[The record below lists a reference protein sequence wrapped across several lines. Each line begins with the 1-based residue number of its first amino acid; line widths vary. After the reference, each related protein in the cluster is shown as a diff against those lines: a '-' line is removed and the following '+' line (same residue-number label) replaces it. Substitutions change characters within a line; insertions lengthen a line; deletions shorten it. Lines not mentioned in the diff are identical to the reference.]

1 LFNLDA
7 AERGDDMPRRR
18 LSIAATLAPLLALTL
33 GSTAALADYYGAI
46 AFSQD
51 TGGAGFSYDYGTQY
65 SAEQR
70 ALSECGDA
78 SCMVVVWFRN
88 ACGALA
94 IGDGNG
100 YGTGW
105 AVNQGDAEQIAL
117 TNCFQYTNNCANNT
131 WACTTR

>member
-1 LFNLDA
+1 MS
-7 AERGDDMPRRR
+7 RPR
-18 LSIAATLAPLLALTL
+18 LSIVATLAPLLAVTL
-33 GSTAALADYYGAI
+33 GTTAALADYYGAI

-51 TGGAGFSYDYGTQY
+51 SGSVGYSYDYGNQNG
-65 SAEQR
+65 AEQR
-70 ALSECGDA
+70 ALQECGDGG
-78 SCMVVVWFRN
+78 CMVVVWFRN

-105 AVNQGDAEQIAL
+105 AVSQADAEQIAL
-117 TNCFQYTNNCANNT
+117 SNCSQYADNCDNNT

>member
-1 LFNLDA
+1 MG
-7 AERGDDMPRRR
+7 R
-18 LSIAATLAPLLALTL
+18 ATRSMVARFAPLFAVTL

-51 TGGAGFSYDYGTQY
+51 SGSVGYSYDYGTQ
-65 SAEQR
+65 SGAEQR
-70 ALSECGDA
+70 ALRECGNDG
-78 SCMVVVWFRN
+78 CMVVVWFRN

-105 AVNQGDAEQIAL
+105 AVRREDAEQIAL
-117 TNCFQYTNNCANNT
+117 SNCSQYTDNCDNNT

>member
-1 LFNLDA
+1 MSRRISMA
-7 AERGDDMPRRR
+7 AA
-18 LSIAATLAPLLALTL
+18 LVPLLALTL

-51 TGGAGFSYDYGTQY
+51 SGSVGYSYDYGDQA
-65 SAEQR
+65 SAENR
-70 ALSECGDA
+70 AMQECNDNG
-78 SCMVVVWFRN
+78 CMVVLWFRN

-105 AVNQGDAEQIAL
+105 AGTRADAEQIAL
-117 TNCFQYTNNCANNT
+117 SNCGQYAGNCANNT

>member
-1 LFNLDA
+1 MA
-7 AERGDDMPRRR
+7 RPRR
-18 LSIAATLAPLLALTL
+18 AMVATLSPLLALTL

-51 TGGAGFSYDYGTQY
+51 SGSVGYSYDYPTQ
-65 SAEQR
+65 SAAEQR
-70 ALSECGDA
+70 AMRECAD
-78 SCMVVVWFRN
+78 SDCMVVVWFRN

-105 AVNQGDAEQIAL
+105 AVSRADAEQIAL
-117 TNCFQYTNNCANNT
+117 SNCSQYADNCDNNT

>member
-1 LFNLDA
+1 ML
-7 AERGDDMPRRR
+7 
-18 LSIAATLAPLLALTL
+18 ATLVPLLAVTL

-51 TGGAGFSYDYGTQY
+51 TGSAGYSYDYGSQY
-65 SAEQR
+65 GAEQR
-70 ALSECGDA
+70 ALAECGNGA
-78 SCMVVVWFRN
+78 CAVVIWFRN

-94 IGDGNG
+94 TGNGNG

-105 AVNQGDAEQIAL
+105 AVTRADAEQIAL
-117 TNCFQYTNNCANNT
+117 SNCFQYTDNCSNNT